1 MQEKWL
7 IAVDLDGTLFGADHQ
22 VSPRTID
29 ALYSVAQRGHAIVV
43 VTGRSAYSAITRI
56 SSIPPDARVVCSNGA
71 YEYDRV
77 RKARNWSQALSPT
90 TAIQLRQRI
99 LEKLPGAS
107 FGWES
112 ENGLGYDARF
122 VSEAGGAHT
131 LEQGGMGEEFG
142 KSCVLKLYVR
152 TPQFVR
158 GDLQQMLIPLLE
170 GQAEVST
177 SGAPF
182 VELTAKGVDKS
193 SGLARVAADLGYHA
207 RRTIAFGD
215 NFNDL
220 PMLRWAFEA
229 VAMGNALDE
238 VKAMAC
244 THTLSNI
251 DDGVA
256 TLLEHRLRSGELS

>member
-22 VSPRTID
+22 VSPRTVK
-29 ALYSVAQRGHAIVV
+29 ALHCVAQRGHAIVV
-43 VTGRSAYSAITRI
+43 VTGRSAYSAIPRI

-71 YEYDRV
+71 YEYDRI
-77 RKARNWSQALSPT
+77 RKASHWSQTIPAT

-99 LEKLPGAS
+99 LEKLPSAS

-112 ENGLGYDARF
+112 EKGLAYDDRF
-122 VSEAGGAHT
+122 LQEAGGAHT
-131 LEQGGMGEEFG
+131 LEQGGVRRAFG
-142 KSCVLKLYVR
+142 DGCLLKIYVR
-152 TPQFVR
+152 TPQFLR
-158 GDLQQMLIPLLE
+158 GDLQKILQPLMD

-182 VELTAKGVDKS
+182 VELTAHGVDKA
-193 SGLARVAADLGYHA
+193 SGLARVAADLGFNA
-207 RRTIAFGD
+207 DRTIAFGD
-215 NFNDL
+215 NLNDL
-220 PMLRWAFEA
+220 PMLRWACEG

-238 VKAMAC
+238 VKAIAT
-244 THTLSNI
+244 THALNNV

-256 TLLEHRLRSGELS
+256 ALLENRLQSGELS